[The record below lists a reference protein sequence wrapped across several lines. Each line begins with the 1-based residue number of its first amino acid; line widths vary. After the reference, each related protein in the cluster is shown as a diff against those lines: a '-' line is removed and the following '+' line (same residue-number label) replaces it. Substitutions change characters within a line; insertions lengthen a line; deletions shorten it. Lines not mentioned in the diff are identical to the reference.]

1 MSTSRLRILPALF
14 KIMLVSSDLW
24 LHLLRFFSWASLSD
38 PCCTNFQLESAA
50 LKKSFTVQEQSN
62 LPLRSSNASE
72 DEGYRVLG
80 WQLLKIAYS
89 MFPAGDCPQMTHI
102 WGATAG
108 FQKKPQNLSLTALPT
123 GPHFED

>member
-72 DEGYRVLG
+72 DEGYRVSWVAVAENCLLNVSSWRLPPDDSHLG
-80 WQLLKIAYS
+80 
-89 MFPAGDCPQMTHI
+89 GDCRISEEASEPFINLAAHGPQ
-102 WGATAG
+102 
-108 FQKKPQNLSLTALPT
+108 F
-123 GPHFED
+123 